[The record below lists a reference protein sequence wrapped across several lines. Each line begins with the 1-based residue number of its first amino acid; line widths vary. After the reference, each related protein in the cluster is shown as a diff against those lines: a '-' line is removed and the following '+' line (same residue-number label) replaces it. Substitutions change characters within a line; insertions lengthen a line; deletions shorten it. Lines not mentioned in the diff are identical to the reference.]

1 MMKKPRKAIDGDNS
15 KLKSEHMSF
24 CIEREM
30 YQKFLK
36 IAAVQK
42 LSAPRLARI
51 AVTEYVQRNTN
62 LLQVYD
68 RIWDSVGNLKIN
80 DEVEA

>member
-1 MMKKPRKAIDGDNS
+1 MKKPRKAIDGDNS

-42 LSAPRLARI
+42 LSATRLARI
-51 AVTEYVQRNTN
+51 AVTEYVQRNAN

-68 RIWDSVGNLKIN
+68 KIWDSVGNLKIN

>member
-1 MMKKPRKAIDGDNS
+1 MMKKQRKAIGRDNS
-15 KLKSEHMSF
+15 KLKSEHLSF

-80 DEVEA
+80 DRVEA